1 MKSVN
6 TSPTS
11 LNQKE
16 EAWTYCTLYLLI
28 PKNKYE
34 KINLTKKKNLSS
46 SLD

>member
-34 KINLTKKKNLSS
+34 KKSNKKEEFIIFS
-46 SLD
+46 